1 MGRAAYGR
9 TDVTGADLTDNAD
22 DNGHDDAYQRSTTSE
37 KVCIKYQDPALSSLA
52 VCTAPTMKMITK

>member
-37 KVCIKYQDPALSSLA
+37 KVCIKTLLSPPSLSALHQR
-52 VCTAPTMKMITK
+52 